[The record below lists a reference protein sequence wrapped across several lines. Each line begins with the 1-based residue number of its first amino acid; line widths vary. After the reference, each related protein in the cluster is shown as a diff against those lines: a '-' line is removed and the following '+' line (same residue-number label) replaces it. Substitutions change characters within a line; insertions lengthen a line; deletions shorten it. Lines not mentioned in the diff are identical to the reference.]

1 MSGVNK
7 VILVGNL
14 GAAPELRYTASGQAV
29 ANFRLATTERW
40 VNKSGERTENTE
52 WHRVVAWG
60 KLAET
65 CGQYLQ
71 KGKQVY
77 VEGKIRTRQW
87 QDQSGQ
93 KRYTTE
99 IVANNLVMLGRA
111 GERTE
116 FSDAADAVTVP
127 PDENTGDGPEFDSGS
142 DDDLPF

>member
-7 VILVGNL
+7 VILIGNL

-29 ANFRLATTERW
+29 ANLRLATTERW

-77 VEGKIRTRQW
+77 IEGKIRTRQW

-116 FSDAADAVTVP
+116 FSDDAVTVP
-127 PDENTGDGPEFDSGS
+127 PDDHAGDGPDFDTGS

>member
-29 ANFRLATTERW
+29 ANLRLATTERW

-77 VEGKIRTRQW
+77 IEGKIRTRQW
-87 QDQSGQ
+87 QDQTGQ

-116 FSDAADAVTVP
+116 FSDDAVTVP
-127 PDENTGDGPEFDSGS
+127 PEDHPGDGPDFDTGS

>member
-7 VILVGNL
+7 VILIGNL
-14 GAAPELRYTASGQAV
+14 GADPEVRYTAGGQAV
-29 ANFRLATTERW
+29 ANLRLATTERW
-40 VNKSGERTENTE
+40 INKSGERAENTE

-71 KGKQVY
+71 KGKQIY

-87 QDQSGQ
+87 QDQTGQ

-99 IVANNLVMLGRA
+99 VVANNLVMLGRA
-111 GERTE
+111 GERAE
-116 FSDAADAVTVP
+116 MPEEGVTVP
-127 PDENTGDGPEFDSGS
+127 PDDGAGSGDLEAAA